1 MIKNRRKQS
10 KKFHKAVHTQ
20 EVTGSSPVVSVE
32 KFLIYVKSGTFLL
45 FVSKNML
52 KLLASSPTNTAIVS
66 DRAGQCRAGNPARC
80 CRNGYSL
87 FVWPEKIRPSISH
100 ASASSLASFL
110 IGKSGAV
117 CIMSTKCPQST
128 CRFRRALFSS
138 VEPSS
143 K

>member
-45 FVSKNML
+45 FVSKNRL

-66 DRAGQCRAGNPARC
+66 DRAGQCRAGNP
-80 CRNGYSL
+80 
-87 FVWPEKIRPSISH
+87 
-100 ASASSLASFL
+100 
-110 IGKSGAV
+110 
-117 CIMSTKCPQST
+117 CPV
-128 CRFRRALFSS
+128 L
-138 VEPSS
+138 P
-143 K
+143 

>member
-52 KLLASSPTNTAIVS
+52 KLLASSPTNTLTNTAIVA
-66 DRAGQCRAGNPARC
+66 DRMRQHRAGIP
-80 CRNGYSL
+80 
-87 FVWPEKIRPSISH
+87 RPV
-100 ASASSLASFL
+100 L
-110 IGKSGAV
+110 
-117 CIMSTKCPQST
+117 P
-128 CRFRRALFSS
+128 
-138 VEPSS
+138 
-143 K
+143 

>member
-66 DRAGQCRAGNPARC
+66 DRAGQCRAGNP

-100 ASASSLASFL
+100 ASASALVSFL

-128 CRFRRALFSS
+128 CRFRRALFSG

>member
-1 MIKNRRKQS
+1 MTEGEISPGASLPQSAAPTAPSQRGPNSAAVPRCWDAEDAVPYVSAATDRRW
-10 KKFHKAVHTQ
+10 A
-20 EVTGSSPVVSVE
+20 
-32 KFLIYVKSGTFLL
+32 
-45 FVSKNML
+45 
-52 KLLASSPTNTAIVS
+52 
-66 DRAGQCRAGNPARC
+66 DRAVRPYEREHREVVIPARC

-100 ASASSLASFL
+100 ASASALVSFL

>member
-52 KLLASSPTNTAIVS
+52 KLLASSPTNTPNKALLAKRILL
-66 DRAGQCRAGNPARC
+66 C
-80 CRNGYSL
+80 SL
-87 FVWPEKIRPSISH
+87 F
-100 ASASSLASFL
+100 A
-110 IGKSGAV
+110 GKETG
-117 CIMSTKCPQST
+117 
-128 CRFRRALFSS
+128 
-138 VEPSS
+138 
-143 K
+143 

>member
-10 KKFHKAVHTQ
+10 KKFHRAVHTQ

-66 DRAGQCRAGNPARC
+66 DRAGQCRGGNPCPAAVMVTIFLY
-80 CRNGYSL
+80 GQ
-87 FVWPEKIRPSISH
+87 KK
-100 ASASSLASFL
+100 SSLPSHTRLQAL
-110 IGKSGAV
+110 W
-117 CIMSTKCPQST
+117 
-128 CRFRRALFSS
+128 RAF
-138 VEPSS
+138 
-143 K
+143 